1 MGLSVKVYVNIKPSE
16 FEEDADFVAYVM
28 QHDWKH
34 RIKNL
39 EYDKGYNGDV
49 LVGKGVNYG
58 YSSHNRF
65 RESLMKVMGR
75 ADLLDGEG
83 KIKWSPLPKDLPFYD
98 LIWFAD
104 NEGCLDW
111 EISETIHADFVLF
124 DKAAKKILSD
134 YEYNIYKTWMETFA
148 AAKANGVV
156 VFC

>member
-1 MGLSVKVYVNIKPSE
+1 MGLSVRVYVNIKPSE
-16 FEEDADFVAYVM
+16 FEEDSAFFAYVIDD
-28 QHDWKH
+28 DWKH
-34 RIKNL
+34 CIKNL
-39 EYDKGYNGDV
+39 EYDKGYTGDMV
-49 LVGKGVNYG
+49 YEGMDYP
-58 YSSHNRF
+58 YSSHSRF
-65 RESLMKVMGR
+65 RESLVKVMAR

-83 KIKWSPLPKDLPFYD
+83 KIKWKVLPKDLPFYD